1 MFGCPSKCYSHSLKH
16 FGGETRGRQ
25 EQRRTNMVCA
35 SFVHFVAAWQKHRI
49 YFFLCLASCLQRALL
64 LGLTAVTS
72 LYSWLKMVFWSHK
85 RTNWEGDVLCQ
96 AIVSYIR
103 IYYSVFFVRRAVGS
117 VFTSISSYCRQNLVS
132 ACQTSDHRNASK
144 LSIMR
149 VCSLGCFLY
158 HPILSRIFPLH
169 FTFLLYFMSNIH
181 SYFFILSLLYWYF
194 SHFLTFFWNFM
205 SAHFQYLIN
214 YLINVI
220 FACSGTLISSFPP
233 HFPAA
238 S

>member
-1 MFGCPSKCYSHSLKH
+1 
-16 FGGETRGRQ
+16 
-25 EQRRTNMVCA
+25 
-35 SFVHFVAAWQKHRI
+35 
-49 YFFLCLASCLQRALL
+49 
-64 LGLTAVTS
+64 
-72 LYSWLKMVFWSHK
+72 MVFWSHK
-85 RTNWEGDVLCQ
+85 RANWGGDVLCQ

-103 IYYSVFFVRRAVGS
+103 IYYWRFFVRRAVGS
-117 VFTSISSYCRQNLVS
+117 VFTSISSYCRQNLES

-149 VCSLGCFLY
+149 LCSLSCFLY
-158 HPILSRIFPLH
+158 RPILSPTFPLH

-205 SAHFQYLIN
+205 SAHFQYFIN

-220 FACSGTLISSFPP
+220 FTCSGTLISAFPP
-233 HFPAA
+233 HFPTAF
-238 S
+238 